1 MGAKHTVGVM
11 LAVAWAVS
19 LMGETV
25 NASGAR
31 PSRAD
36 GDAWARTAIAT
47 VRAQLNASGMSLPQ
61 ANRLATAIVSHWAI
75 ETGWGGSQVYRD
87 SRNPAGVRATSGE
100 GAVVVGASGARYRSW
115 PSLDAATRDV
125 LALYQGGA
133 YARAWGELV
142 SDLESAG
149 TIDALRAASERWYRA
164 IVSAGWSGPGGIA
177 DYPGVWSRV
186 AELVTGA

>member
-25 NASGAR
+25 HASAR

-36 GDAWARTAIAT
+36 GDAWARTAIAA
-47 VRAQLNASGMSLPQ
+47 VRAQLNAAGMSLPQ

-87 SRNPAGVRATSGE
+87 ARNPAGVRAATGE

-125 LALYQGGA
+125 LAIYQGGA
-133 YARAWGELV
+133 YAPAWRELV
-142 SDLESAG
+142 SDLESAD
-149 TIDALRAASERWYRA
+149 TIDALRAGAERWYRA
-164 IVSAGWSGPGGIA
+164 IVAAGWSGPGGIP